1 MKNLQFL
8 LDSQTDSKIFYWMR
22 TFALIAVVMAH
33 ATFVHPDSQVLDRL
47 LASFLDITGI
57 ASVRSGGSENWFFH
71 VGLALVASG
80 KEYLSV
86 VFVDLCDP
94 ANCILHSENE

>member
-47 LASFLDITGI
+47 LASFLDCGV
-57 ASVRSGGSENWFFH
+57 AVFFFAAGALFQLLGS
-71 VGLALVASG
+71 ALLDCFLLG
-80 KEYLSV
+80 YYW
-86 VFVDLCDP
+86 DR
-94 ANCILHSENE
+94 